1 MAVAQANLTAFHE
14 ALGRIGFSQAAQ
26 NAITNQGFSNAALL
40 GLITPDQVKQVC
52 KLIREDPVTSV
63 PINMLQQQMLLAFR
77 FWVVNRQRLG
87 LPVDAEDFTAITAF
101 EQSQLMV
108 RLQEDEAVADKE
120 SIAKLPDKFKQPSQW
135 RVFAEMI
142 ETYLSQLKGSGRVA
156 LNYVIRK
163 NAVPVPGMIFQT
175 DAEQAVAIS
184 PLAGEQFNRD
194 NAKLYGI
201 LKKLCLEGPGR
212 SYILDFDSAKNG
224 RGAWLAMYNHFE
236 GDSYRNRAKLEA
248 YSTLEHI
255 HYDGEKKGF
264 TFEKFVEKHNECYLE
279 LARHN
284 EPVYE
289 EKKVRDFLQRIN
301 ASELQAAKQQVRAN
315 ENMMGNFQLA
325 ANFIALS
332 VTPAKQSSR
341 YVAAAQTDWN
351 PSGRGGRGKGGRS
364 NNDRNK
370 ERHKGGRGGG
380 GRQQNR
386 SGRGGGG
393 RGRGGGRGNQNTG
406 YYTYEEWSAMTREQR
421 DSILEARGTKRNISK
436 IETNE
441 EATEQGNTNGSGAD
455 PTANTPTGGA
465 GDEFGRQGRR
475 RTNYIGM
482 MKSSSREPCNMETLN
497 SIIAKIA
504 SQRNNPTVGE
514 YLDLD
519 SHADTSVI
527 GANCR
532 IISYT
537 DKSCQVAPYHPD
549 YAVMK
554 DIPIVQAGTAFDDP
568 NTGETIILVI
578 NQGLYFGDNLPNSLI
593 NPNQMRMNGVEVDD
607 VPKHLSSKS
616 THSIYVPEY
625 DVRIPLSMRGVI
637 SYVPVRKP
645 SVREL
650 ETCRWINLTSDM
662 EWDPHS
668 EEFELNEKLAQE
680 NDFIAI
686 PQVDRSIYSISSKLP
701 DTCVGEQFGS
711 LPACLMSE
719 EELLPRTIKSIA
731 IKDIKSSQ
739 RGSKVSKE
747 ELSRMWKIGLETS
760 SKTLAATTQL
770 TIRNA
775 IHPIQRR
782 FRTEVAQLRYPRLG
796 GRFGRF
802 SSDTMFAKTVSIRG
816 NKCAQIFVNN
826 IDFVMIIPMRRKAK
840 ALDALV
846 EFIQD
851 IGIPSEMHNDDAKE
865 QTLGKWLEVMRKYQI
880 KQTLSEPYSPW
891 QVRAEGAIRECKK
904 STRQLMESTR
914 AQKCLWDFCAVY
926 ACEIRCLTAHPHFA
940 LQGRTPYE
948 MVTGRTPDIS
958 EYVDFSW
965 YDFLWYYDQED
976 FPEARRRLGRW
987 LGVAHRVGQA
997 CCYYILPQSGV
1008 PIVRSTVQRITDD
1021 ELKSAEVKQ
1030 ALETYDLTIEIK
1042 LSHRNVPVPNEFLV
1056 DEDDDA
1062 PYEPVEPE
1070 AEMPEADAFDAQM
1083 YDQYISAEVMVPKG
1097 DILVPA
1103 KVIAR
1108 KHDRDGNP
1116 IGIGHS
1122 NPLMDTRIYDV
1133 QFPDGHTEEFAA
1145 NTIAE
1150 NIYSQVDA
1158 EGNQYLLLKE
1168 ITDHKRDGSAIAADD
1183 KWIQHGSNK
1192 QLRRTTQGWQ
1202 LKVLWRDG
1210 TSSWEHLRNLKE
1222 SNPVQVAEYAVAN
1235 KLMEEAAFAW
1245 WVPFI
1250 LKRRERIISSINS

>member
-26 NAITNQGFSNAALL
+26 NAISNQGFSNVALL
-40 GLITPDQVKQVC
+40 GLITSDQVKQVC
-52 KLIREDPVTSV
+52 KLIREDPVTPV

-163 NAVPVPGMIFQT
+163 NTVPVPGMIFQT

-194 NAKLYGI
+194 NAKVYGI
-201 LKKLCLEGPGR
+201 LKQLCLEGPGR

-406 YYTYEEWSAMTREQR
+406 HYTYEEWSAMTREQR

-625 DVRIPLSMRGVI
+625 DV
-637 SYVPVRKP
+637 
-645 SVREL
+645 E
-650 ETCRWINLTSDM
+650 
-662 EWDPHS
+662 
-668 EEFELNEKLAQE
+668 
-680 NDFIAI
+680 
-686 PQVDRSIYSISSKLP
+686 
-701 DTCVGEQFGS
+701 S
-711 LPACLMSE
+711 L
-719 EELLPRTIKSIA
+719 
-731 IKDIKSSQ
+731 
-739 RGSKVSKE
+739 
-747 ELSRMWKIGLETS
+747 
-760 SKTLAATTQL
+760 
-770 TIRNA
+770 
-775 IHPIQRR
+775 
-782 FRTEVAQLRYPRLG
+782 YP
-796 GRFGRF
+796 
-802 SSDTMFAKTVSIRG
+802 
-816 NKCAQIFVNN
+816 CA
-826 IDFVMIIPMRRKAK
+826 
-840 ALDALV
+840 
-846 EFIQD
+846 E
-851 IGIPSEMHNDDAKE
+851 
-865 QTLGKWLEVMRKYQI
+865 
-880 KQTLSEPYSPW
+880 
-891 QVRAEGAIRECKK
+891 
-904 STRQLMESTR
+904 
-914 AQKCLWDFCAVY
+914 
-926 ACEIRCLTAHPHFA
+926 
-940 LQGRTPYE
+940 
-948 MVTGRTPDIS
+948 
-958 EYVDFSW
+958 
-965 YDFLWYYDQED
+965 
-976 FPEARRRLGRW
+976 
-987 LGVAHRVGQA
+987 
-997 CCYYILPQSGV
+997 
-1008 PIVRSTVQRITDD
+1008 
-1021 ELKSAEVKQ
+1021 
-1030 ALETYDLTIEIK
+1030 
-1042 LSHRNVPVPNEFLV
+1042 
-1056 DEDDDA
+1056 
-1062 PYEPVEPE
+1062 
-1070 AEMPEADAFDAQM
+1070 
-1083 YDQYISAEVMVPKG
+1083 
-1097 DILVPA
+1097 
-1103 KVIAR
+1103 
-1108 KHDRDGNP
+1108 
-1116 IGIGHS
+1116 
-1122 NPLMDTRIYDV
+1122 
-1133 QFPDGHTEEFAA
+1133 
-1145 NTIAE
+1145 
-1150 NIYSQVDA
+1150 
-1158 EGNQYLLLKE
+1158 
-1168 ITDHKRDGSAIAADD
+1168 
-1183 KWIQHGSNK
+1183 
-1192 QLRRTTQGWQ
+1192 
-1202 LKVLWRDG
+1202 
-1210 TSSWEHLRNLKE
+1210 
-1222 SNPVQVAEYAVAN
+1222 
-1235 KLMEEAAFAW
+1235 
-1245 WVPFI
+1245 
-1250 LKRRERIISSINS
+1250 